1 MRAHTAILDITGV
14 RVVNAE
20 VAEALVRATRAA
32 RLLGARVVL
41 TGIGPDVASA
51 LVELRVD
58 LEGIVTRGT
67 FQSGIAFALSG

>member
-1 MRAHTAILDITGV
+1 
-14 RVVNAE
+14 
-20 VAEALVRATRAA
+20 
-32 RLLGARVVL
+32 VVL